1 MELRRPPH
9 TDEGP
14 RPDRT
19 VRILLVLNL
28 LLLLGLGAWLYSRS
42 EGGTS
47 PAEAERDRQVA
58 SKLKAAGAFD
68 EAASLFEKYLGSGQS
83 SGEARAKIAYSLG
96 TTYLDRGQYERALRW
111 YYEAEALG
119 AGSLAGEVGQKIV
132 HCLERLGRHHAAKA
146 ALSSRVQLAADPVQ
160 RSEADPIVA
169 RIGENEI
176 RRSEVERTLDDLPPE
191 AARAFAD
198 PARRGELLKKY
209 VADELIWRKA
219 TRLQYDDDPEVRQ
232 RHAALLKQLAVSRF
246 VEREVLGKIE
256 VDEAD
261 LKTYFEAN
269 AARYQESSGGPD
281 GPNQAGQG
289 AGDRPPLSFEQMRSA
304 VERDYRIF
312 KMQAAYNSMI
322 EAELATDDVELFPE
336 RMTSPEGKDAP

>member
-1 MELRRPPH
+1 MELRRPPQI
-9 TDEGP
+9 DEGP
-14 RPDRT
+14 RPDRLM
-19 VRILLVLNL
+19 RLLMVLNL
-28 LLLLGLGAWLYSRS
+28 FLLLGLGAWLYSKS
-42 EGGTS
+42 EDSSS
-47 PAEAERDRQVA
+47 PSEAERDRQVA

-68 EAASLFEKYLGSGQS
+68 EAAILFEKYLGSGQS

-111 YYEAEALG
+111 FYEAEALG
-119 AGSLAGEVGQKIV
+119 AGSLAGEVGQKVV

-146 ALSSRVQLAADPVQ
+146 ALSSRVQLSPNPVQ

-169 RIGENEI
+169 RIGEHEI
-176 RRSEVERTLDDLPPE
+176 RRSEVERTLDELPPE
-191 AARAFAD
+191 AARAFSD

-209 VADELIWRKA
+209 VADELLWRKA
-219 TRLQYDDDPEVRQ
+219 TRLQYDDDPQVRQ
-232 RHAALLKQLAVSRF
+232 RHAALLKQLAVGLF
-246 VEREVLGKIE
+246 VEREVLDKIE

-269 AARYQESSGGPD
+269 AARYQEGPD
-281 GPNQAGQG
+281 GQGQSG
-289 AGDRPPLSFEQMRSA
+289 QNAGDRPPPSFEQMRPA
-304 VERDYRIF
+304 VERDYRMF

-336 RMTSPEGKDAP
+336 RMGNQEGKDAP